1 VITWTN
7 ALAILRALISETA
20 TAVPDVEIMAA
31 TNAALLAVYGD
42 LLVVST
48 PATVVMTTGTYIY
61 DVPAN
66 FLYIQ
71 DIWDASGNPLPS
83 YSWEVRA
90 GGGATSPKIIFG
102 VGFTPVTGQD
112 VTVAGWQAKTV
123 KPTGA
128 VPSGFT
134 ATIAAGTDELL
145 IGPGWLAEASL
156 TALHAAEGG
165 TASDLADWHKGQSSA
180 ALQELRKR
188 LLPTIPPVYRPPAT
202 ARLVPGRGE

>member
-1 VITWTN
+1 MITWTN
-7 ALAILRALISETA
+7 TLAILRALIAEDA
-20 TAVPDVEIMAA
+20 TSVPDAEIMAA
-31 TNAALLAVYGD
+31 ANAALLAVYGD
-42 LLVVST
+42 LMVVTT
-48 PATVVMTTGTYIY
+48 PTTIALTTGTSIY

-71 DIWDASGNPLPS
+71 DIWDNSGNALPV
-83 YSWEVRA
+83 YAWDIRA
-90 GGGATSPKIIFG
+90 GGGATLPKIIFG
-102 VGFTPVTGQD
+102 VGFTPTSGQV

-134 ATIAAGTDELL
+134 AIIAAGTDELL
-145 IGPGWLAEASL
+145 VGPGWLVEAAL

-165 TASDLADWHKGQSSA
+165 TGSDLADWHKGQSSA

-188 LLPTIPPVYRPPAT
+188 LLPTIPPAYRPSAT
-202 ARLVPGRGE
+202 ARVVPGRAE